1 MNNNALLKVFRMNV
15 NDHAQEIRTAQ
26 EAYYI
31 AKAAEDSIKSI
42 AEDIQRGILSKNE
55 YFVAADLWNGN
66 RRGMTERRITEPRR
80 TYLMDEEI
88 YINDFLPKCYEK
100 YQAAGIADDRGEEY
114 CPEARAA
121 DKRKAAEQKLLSLAV
136 DILPEC
142 EEKDILKTAVN
153 HWKYRDEIL
162 QIILQLA
169 A

>member
-1 MNNNALLKVFRMNV
+1 MNNNALLESFKMNI

-26 EAYYI
+26 AAYLI

-42 AEDIQRGILSKNE
+42 AEEIQRGILSE
-55 YFVAADLWNGN
+55 GDYFVAADLWDTN

-88 YINDFLPKCYEK
+88 FINDFLPKCYEK
-100 YQAAGIADDRGEEY
+100 YQTAGIADDRGEEY
-114 CPEARAA
+114 CPEARAT
-121 DKRKAAEQKLLSLAV
+121 DKRKAAEQKLLSIAV

>member
-1 MNNNALLKVFRMNV
+1 MLKVFRMNV
-15 NDHAQEIRTAQ
+15 NAHAQEIRTAQ

-80 TYLMDEEI
+80 TYLMDEEVL
-88 YINDFLPKCYEK
+88 INDFLPKCYEK
-100 YQAAGIADDRGEEY
+100 YQAAGIADDRCEEY